1 HHHRGDR
8 QGLRDRR
15 PPRLL
20 RRPHPG
26 DLALWHLHPRGPSLQ
41 EGQQGPQTRPVPLRV
56 RRTERP
62 RLHGLLRPQDQREE
76 EAQPSPDRP
85 GQTPLRCAVRNA
97 PRRHLLLPAQRP
109 HGSDRDS
116 RLTPAPAKPAAA
128 PPCRRPQHDLIHEL
142 KRQTLIPA
150 PLTKNIGTP
159 PAPYVCP
166 RPYHCSCPLLLPSA
180 APQLPER
187 SAP

>member
-1 HHHRGDR
+1 
-8 QGLRDRR
+8 LRDRR

-62 RLHGLLRPQDQREE
+62 RLQGLLRPQDQREE

-159 PAPYVCP
+159 PCPTPPCALRASRGTRRGAPENQMTGP
-166 RPYHCSCPLLLPSA
+166 GALLLDFCGA
-180 APQLPER
+180 
-187 SAP
+187 